1 MKFLGT
7 FSTIGSLKEVL
18 GSKSIIITIVIIIII
33 IIIIIYLFKV
43 DFYITFHNY
52 KKPII
57 IV

>member
-7 FSTIGSLKEVL
+7 FSTIGSLKKVL
-18 GSKSIIITIVIIIII
+18 GSKSIIITIVIIII